1 MDRDTQ
7 KCAYKCS
14 HAVVNG
20 KEVNVF
26 KSPITDLGKKSKK
39 GRLTL
44 EIENGQFVT
53 KEEGTGSSDKVQQ
66 FMYMH
71 VAILPI
77 MTSSSVMVSLETTGR
92 AGLPMSRLQNF
103 RAQCNLLL
111 VILIGSPCYCI

>member
-1 MDRDTQ
+1 MSSLEVVVCRSSPNDHACVFVMYIIIFQILSGGLIQHVDRDTQ

-66 FMYMH
+66 FMYM
-71 VAILPI
+71 
-77 MTSSSVMVSLETTGR
+77 
-92 AGLPMSRLQNF
+92 
-103 RAQCNLLL
+103 
-111 VILIGSPCYCI
+111 

>member
-71 VAILPI
+71 VAII
-77 MTSSSVMVSLETTGR
+77 NIT
-92 AGLPMSRLQNF
+92 N
-103 RAQCNLLL
+103 ND
-111 VILIGSPCYCI
+111 ILISNGQP